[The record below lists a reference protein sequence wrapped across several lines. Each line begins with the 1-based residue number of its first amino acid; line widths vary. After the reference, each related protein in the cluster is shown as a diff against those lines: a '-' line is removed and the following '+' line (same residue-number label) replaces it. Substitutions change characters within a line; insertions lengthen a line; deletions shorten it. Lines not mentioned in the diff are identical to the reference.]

1 MAHTTSFKQLIRDI
15 NFHYGKEHDFFH
27 TNERTVK
34 IVNTTIVKQRITILS
49 FQGHAE
55 DGIKVAI
62 NDVIYVVRNHADF
75 KEKCFKHVK
84 ERTWWEKLLLLPSLY
99 ASHKALSRLDPLW
112 TWDFANDPAN
122 IAQHRA
128 YIASL
133 TPAQRQAFQRS
144 VPDFAKE

>member
-15 NFHYGKEHDFFH
+15 NFHYGREHDFFH
-27 TNERTVK
+27 TDETTVT
-34 IVNTTIVKQRITILS
+34 IINSTIVKQRITVLS
-49 FQGHAE
+49 FQGHDR

-62 NDVIYVVRNHADF
+62 NDVIYTVQSHADF
-75 KEKCFKHVK
+75 KAKCFKHVK

-128 YIASL
+128 YHKSL
-133 TPAQRQAFQRS
+133 SPAQRIAFQS
-144 VPDFAKE
+144 KLPDFAKE